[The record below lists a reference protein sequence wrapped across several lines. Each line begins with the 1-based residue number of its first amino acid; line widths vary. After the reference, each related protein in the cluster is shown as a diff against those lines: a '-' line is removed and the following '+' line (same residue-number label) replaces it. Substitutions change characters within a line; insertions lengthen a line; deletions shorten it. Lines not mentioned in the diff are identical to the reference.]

1 MVSFPGMVQGYFGH
15 YDSKLE
21 AQPLGRVSLQ
31 LGLAGPGL
39 DWAGQGRS
47 SEGHG
52 IGRPSVILS

>member
-31 LGLAGPGL
+31 LGLAGLARVTGSAAHP
-39 DWAGQGRS
+39 
-47 SEGHG
+47 
-52 IGRPSVILS
+52 